1 MTASILQSEPWARFQ
16 RSLGKEV
23 FERSG
28 DGWAFLA
35 IMEKTPLGRF
45 LYVPYGPAAADH
57 AALVRALAA
66 LRSLA
71 PSSTPTTC
79 GSNRWAP
86 TSGNGR
92 RRRCSHGPG
101 KAPVDVQPKLTWML
115 DLNQPEEELLAG
127 MRSTSRNLYR
137 NIHKKGVT
145 FDVSSDPE
153 DIGILLGFLHDV
165 SERADFKAQS
175 DDYLRQAARNLV
187 PAGAAKIFTAR
198 LDGKPIAAALSYD
211 TESTR
216 VYAHAA
222 ADDTHRKLNA
232 GIPLV
237 VTMMLDAR
245 AAGMDRLDMWGVG
258 PEDQP
263 DHQWAGFSR
272 FKRSFGGYGS
282 ATRQLGPAGQQAD
295 VPGLSAHPAA
305 RERLAPRAQGA
316 HRRAAGHAQGAQ
328 RRRAVPSEAAS
339 QARRAD
345 PADPARH
352 AGRVSAQNPAPA
364 WAGAGFSL
372 RLDHPHCAEA
382 VR

>member
-57 AALVRALAA
+57 AGLVRALAA

-71 PSSTPTTC
+71 AEQHAHYVRIEPVGTDLGQRPQAALQSL
-79 GSNRWAP
+79 GLV
-86 TSGNGR
+86 
-92 RRRCSHGPG
+92 

-115 DLNQPEEELLAG
+115 DLKQPEEELLAG

-137 NIHKKGVT
+137 NIHKKGVS

-153 DIGILLGFLHDV
+153 DIGILLEFLHDV

-175 DDYLRQAARNLV
+175 DDYLRHAARNLV

-222 ADDTHRKLNA
+222 ADDAHRKLNA

-237 VTMMLDAR
+237 VTMMMDAR
-245 AAGMDRLDMWGVG
+245 AAGIERFDMWGVS
-258 PEDQP
+258 PEDEP

-272 FKRSFGGYGS
+272 FKRSFGGYEVSYPGS
-282 ATRQLGPAGQQAD
+282 WDLPVNQLMYRAYLFTR
-295 VPGLSAHPAA
+295 AA
-305 RERLAPRAQGA
+305 RE
-316 HRRAAGHAQGAQ
+316 AAGP
-328 RRRAVPSEAAS
+328 AVQKARTAVVPAADRVRT
-339 QARRAD
+339 AVV
-345 PADPARH
+345 PA
-352 AGRVSAQNPAPA
+352 
-364 WAGAGFSL
+364 L
-372 RLDHPHCAEA
+372 RKLRGKLP
-382 VR
+382 R